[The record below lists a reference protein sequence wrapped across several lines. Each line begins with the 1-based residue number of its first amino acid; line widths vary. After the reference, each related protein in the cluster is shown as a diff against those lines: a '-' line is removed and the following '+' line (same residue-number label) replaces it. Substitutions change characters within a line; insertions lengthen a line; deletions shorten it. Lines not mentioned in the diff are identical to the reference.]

1 MIDIDNYRS
10 RIGLFKPK
18 PLSLKNKFLY
28 KNEYYKK
35 SCWNENQAGS
45 KTLFLI
51 PVFKFVLLLGLLL
64 HYDSVQT
71 DRYIGCITLRSRAG
85 QAVLVYVVQCG
96 GHGLL
101 VGCGGEQDT
110 RSVQILHF

>member
-1 MIDIDNYRS
+1 MIDINNYRS
-10 RIGLFKPK
+10 RIGLFNPK
-18 PLSLKNKFLY
+18 PRKNKFLY

-51 PVFKFVLLLGLLL
+51 QSVFKFVLLLGLLL

-85 QAVLVYVVQCG
+85 QAVLVCAVQCG
-96 GHGLL
+96 WHGLL